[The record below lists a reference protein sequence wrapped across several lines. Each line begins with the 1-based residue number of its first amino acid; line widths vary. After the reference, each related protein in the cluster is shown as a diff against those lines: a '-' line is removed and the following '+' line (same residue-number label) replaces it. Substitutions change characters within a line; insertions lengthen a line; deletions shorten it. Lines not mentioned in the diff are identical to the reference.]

1 MRNATNK
8 LENIG
13 FRPQSGYLS
22 LPEILYTR
30 MEAPKTFA
38 SSLVIFNEE
47 LAKKLGLD
55 FSGVSDREVAGIFSG
70 NIKIPNSTAFAQA
83 YAGHQFGRF
92 TFLGDGRAL
101 LLTEHMSPDQSLVDI
116 QLKGSGPTPYSRGGD
131 GLAAIGPMLREYLI
145 SEAMAALNIPTT
157 RSLAVVRTHQKVR
170 RETDLDG
177 AVLTRVASSHI
188 RVGTFQFAIAQG
200 GKSVLKALADYTIQ
214 RHFPDIDQN
223 QPYLDLLNQVI
234 SQQAKL
240 ISKWQLV
247 GFIHGVMN
255 TDNMAISGETIDY
268 GPCAFMDAYDPATVF
283 SSIDFTGR
291 YAYGNQPAIAA
302 WNLARFAEVLLP
314 LLDDDLN
321 VAQSLAQRSVET
333 FMPQFKEEW
342 LKGMRQKLGLFTE
355 EKEDQFLIEE
365 LLSIMHKEKADFTKT
380 FVRLTLD
387 DLSFMSDPR
396 YSSWAKR
403 FELRRSRQP
412 QSKEQSGVLM
422 KSVNPSIIPRNHLVE
437 EALKYAVEYQDMSVF
452 ERLRDL
458 LQNPFVYSEAQL
470 QQDEPDR
477 SSSRPY
483 RTTCGT

>member
-1 MRNATNK
+1 MSKTISQ

-13 FRPQSGYLS
+13 FRPTSSYLN
-22 LPEILYTR
+22 LPDILFTR
-30 MEAPKTFA
+30 MEPRKTFA
-38 SSLVIFNEE
+38 SSLIVFNED
-47 LAKKLGLD
+47 LARDLGLD

-70 NIKIPNSTAFAQA
+70 NIKIPNSSAFAQA

-92 TFLGDGRAL
+92 TILGDGRAL
-101 LLTEHMSPDQSLVDI
+101 LLTEHMTPNQLIVDI
-116 QLKGSGPTPYSRGGD
+116 QLKGSGLTPYSRGGD

-223 QPYLDLLNQVI
+223 QPYLNLLNRVI

-247 GFIHGVMN
+247 GFVHGVMN

-283 SSIDFTGR
+283 SSIDFAGR

-302 WNLARFAEVLLP
+302 WNLARFAETLLP

-321 VAQSLAQRSVET
+321 AAQSMAQRSVET
-333 FMPQFKEEW
+333 FLPQFKEEW
-342 LKGMRQKLGLFTE
+342 LRGMRQKMGLFAE
-355 EKEDQFLIEE
+355 EKEDQFLIED
-365 LLSIMHKEKADFTKT
+365 LLSIIHKEKADYTKT
-380 FVRLTLD
+380 FVRLTMD
-387 DLSFMSDPR
+387 DPGLISDPR
-396 YSSWAKR
+396 YSSWYNR
-403 FELRRSRQP
+403 VVLRRSRQP
-412 QSKEQSGVLM
+412 QSKEQSVALM
-422 KSVNPSIIPRNHLVE
+422 KSVNPCIIPRNHLVE
-437 EALKYAVEYQDMSVF
+437 EALKFAVDYQDLSVF
-452 ERLRDL
+452 ERLLDL
-458 LQNPFVYSEAQL
+458 LQNPFAYSEAQL
-470 QQDEPDR
+470 QRDGPDR